1 MPDNNRKKNKSKFDL
16 TIDSPLVACYIYL
29 VMFGHEGSSGTD
41 KESKLAKYDKQFKE
55 VVAWAKRYKVNVVLE
70 SGAEDC
76 YSPTDKK
83 IVINSRL
90 RPEARYYTLLHEC
103 GHLLIDKRWRSFE
116 RDNPMFAVS
125 SDLRVAKSKAYRV
138 SIVAEEIEAW
148 KCGRR
153 LSKRLGHTIDEK
165 KYDKMISENVM
176 SYIEWAA
183 VGGGEI

>member
-1 MPDNNRKKNKSKFDL
+1 MPNIAKQKKDIGTGFPIDN
-16 TIDSPLVACYIYL
+16 PLVACYIYL
-29 VMFGHEGSSGTD
+29 VMFGHKGSPETER
-41 KESKLAKYDKQFKE
+41 KNKLAKYNKQFKE
-55 VVAWAKRYKVNVVLE
+55 VALWAEGYNVEVILE
-70 SGAEDC
+70 SAAEDC
-76 YSPTDKK
+76 YCPTEKK

-103 GHLLIDKRWRSFE
+103 GHLLIDKHWRDFD

-148 KCGRR
+148 KRGRR

-165 KYDKMISENVM
+165 KYDKMISDNVM